1 MTCAC
6 CHREITADER
16 TGRTFMGVL
25 CEVCLDKADGCAPRE
40 DYEGGNNAIYADDD
54 T

>member
-1 MTCAC
+1 MICAY
-6 CHREITADER
+6 CHREITTDER

-40 DYEGGNNAIYADDD
+40 DNNAIYKDDEP
-54 T
+54 